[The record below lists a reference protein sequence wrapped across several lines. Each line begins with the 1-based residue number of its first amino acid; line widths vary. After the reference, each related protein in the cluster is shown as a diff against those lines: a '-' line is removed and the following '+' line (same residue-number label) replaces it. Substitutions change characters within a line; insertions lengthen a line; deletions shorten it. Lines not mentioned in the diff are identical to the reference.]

1 MLHHPTDIDRS
12 YAEALVSR
20 ILMVI
25 GWVQG
30 NCRHLQQIV
39 AAERLA
45 MRNGELIEG
54 RKCVADQAGHGAE
67 DESVAAIA
75 VGAHEVDDAPTSP
88 ARSRWTIS
96 SAVLAASVSS
106 ACKSLAMSSSQV
118 IAHLALPLPQKRDI
132 RNVAGHRVAKVAGD
146 LCPAAIQAQE
156 CLTRRGPVATVF
168 AGDKIFRG

>member
-106 ACKSLAMSSSQV
+106 ACKSLAMLSSQV
-118 IAHLALPLPQKRDI
+118 SAHLPHFPQNATYATPLVTGVGTLARDPF
-132 RNVAGHRVAKVAGD
+132 
-146 LCPAAIQAQE
+146 PAAIQAQE

-168 AGDKIFRG
+168 AGDTIFRG